1 MSLGKALLSVLFSL
15 TITCMAKIGCLKK
28 PVLNIFWLSVIE
40 IKAGLFMMIITCSS
54 ARQHRLLTQSTL
66 TSCMS
71 TIFISLTT
79 RIQNKLN
86 NMNESLNVFFNN
98 VSIMFWPA
106 QKLKITVYQYVY
118 VHWHIQADNY
128 QWSILK
134 NVWPWY
140 LNGMTYMMVKNI
152 GD

>member
-1 MSLGKALLSVLFSL
+1 MGLSKLHKVQHFRKWSSMLCWFHYVTCFIFKQPVKALSLGKALLSVLFSL

-71 TIFISLTT
+71 TIFISLTI

-86 NMNESLNVFFNN
+86 NMNESLNVFF
-98 VSIMFWPA
+98 
-106 QKLKITVYQYVY
+106 
-118 VHWHIQADNY
+118 
-128 QWSILK
+128 
-134 NVWPWY
+134 
-140 LNGMTYMMVKNI
+140 
-152 GD
+152 

>member
-86 NMNESLNVFFNN
+86 NMNGSLNVFLTM
-98 VSIMFWPA
+98 SA
-106 QKLKITVYQYVY
+106 LCSDQLKFE
-118 VHWHIQADNY
+118 DNCIPICLCSLTY
-128 QWSILK
+128 SSWQLSMKYLK
-134 NVWPWY
+134 KMSDH
-140 LNGMTYMMVKNI
+140 GI
-152 GD
+152 

>member
-1 MSLGKALLSVLFSL
+1 MSLGKAILSVLFSL

-71 TIFISLTT
+71 TIFISLTI

-106 QKLKITVYQYVY
+106 QIWRWLYTNMFMFIDIFKLTIINEVFKKLSDHGI
-118 VHWHIQADNY
+118 
-128 QWSILK
+128 
-134 NVWPWY
+134 
-140 LNGMTYMMVKNI
+140 
-152 GD
+152 